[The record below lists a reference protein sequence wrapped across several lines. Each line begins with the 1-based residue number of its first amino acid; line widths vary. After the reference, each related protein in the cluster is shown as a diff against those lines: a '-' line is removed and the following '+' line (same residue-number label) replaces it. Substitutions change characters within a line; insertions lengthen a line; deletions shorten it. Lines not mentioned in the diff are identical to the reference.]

1 MSRKMWKNLLS
12 FSMYKTAY
20 AALGQGRFLNAPAF
34 THNTYG
40 RNIKAKAAICR
51 KEEVMNEVLQVGI
64 ITSTHGV
71 RGEVKVF
78 PTTDD
83 TKRFKHLKKVLL
95 DTGKGMLPLQLEN
108 VKFFKNMVILKF
120 EGLDNVDDVVKYRQK
135 SLYVERKDAVKLH
148 KDEYFIAD
156 LIDIEVFTEEGT
168 LLGRLTDVITTGA
181 NDVYAVRSG
190 SAGENA
196 GREILIPAIR
206 QCILDVDIN
215 EKKMTVHLLE
225 GLLDI

>member
-1 MSRKMWKNLLS
+1 MDD
-12 FSMYKTAY
+12 
-20 AALGQGRFLNAPAF
+20 
-34 THNTYG
+34 
-40 RNIKAKAAICR
+40 
-51 KEEVMNEVLQVGI
+51 VLQVGI

-83 TKRFKHLKKVLL
+83 TKRFKRLKKVLL
-95 DTGKGMLPLQLEN
+95 DTGKEMLPLQLEH

-135 SLYVERKDAVKLH
+135 SLYVERKDAVKLQ

-156 LIDIEVFTEEGT
+156 LIDIEVFTEDGIH
-168 LLGRLTDVITTGA
+168 LGRLTDVITTGA
-181 NDVYAVRSG
+181 NDVYAVKLAES
-190 SAGENA
+190 SLAGENA
-196 GREILIPAIR
+196 GKEILIPAIR
-206 QCILDVDIN
+206 QCILDVDTE